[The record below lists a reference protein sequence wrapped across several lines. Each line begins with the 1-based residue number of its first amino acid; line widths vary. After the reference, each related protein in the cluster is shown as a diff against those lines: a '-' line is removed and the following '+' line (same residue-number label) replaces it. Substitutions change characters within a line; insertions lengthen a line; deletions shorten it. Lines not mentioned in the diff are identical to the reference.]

1 MKRRGPAFGHVQAEY
16 QLGNIFRRVAKE
28 FKDLDEARE
37 KIEKEYRTK
46 KEPECTK
53 LLGDF
58 FSLQEKRTNAG
69 VILLMTAGA
78 FLEQI
83 INDYAQTFLDAES
96 YEEHLGNVRTVTK
109 WMLLPRICQ
118 NKEISES
125 DPAINA
131 LREFVKARNAVVHHK
146 RQDFDLGLEKADRR
160 VKTEIARFLSAC
172 RNATTTVDNLIKI
185 LTSPPTHI
193 S

>member
-58 FSLQEKRTNAG
+58 FSLQEKRTEAG

>member
-1 MKRRGPAFGHVQAEY
+1 MKRRGPAFGHVQADY
-16 QLGNIFRRVAKE
+16 RLGNIFRRVAKE
-28 FKDLDEARE
+28 FKELDEARE
-37 KIEKEYRTK
+37 KTEKEYRSQ
-46 KEPECTK
+46 KEPESTK

-58 FSLQEKRTNAG
+58 FSLQEKRTEAG
-69 VILLMTAGA
+69 VILLMTAGS

-109 WMLLPRICQ
+109 WILLPRICQ
-118 NKEISES
+118 NKEISED
-125 DPAINA
+125 DPAINV

-146 RQDFDLGLEKADRR
+146 RQDFDLGLGKADRR

-185 LTSPPTHI
+185 LTSPPPNK

>member
-16 QLGNIFRRVAKE
+16 RLGNIFQRVAKE
-28 FKDLDEARE
+28 FKELDEARE
-37 KIEKEYRTK
+37 RIEKEYRSK
-46 KEPECTK
+46 KEPESTK
-53 LLGDF
+53 LLGNF
-58 FSLQEKRTNAG
+58 FSLQEKRTEAG
-69 VILLMTAGA
+69 VILLMTAGS

-109 WMLLPRICQ
+109 WILLPRICQ
-118 NKEISES
+118 NKEISED

-131 LREFVKARNAVVHHK
+131 LREFIKARNAVVHHK
-146 RQDFDLGLEKADRR
+146 RQDFDMGLEKADRR

-185 LTSPPTHI
+185 LTTPPPHK